1 MIQARASV
9 ERRVLGIVA
18 GLVGELGGPPA
29 ARPPGP
35 DDVLD
40 RDLGIGS
47 LERVELLLRIEKAFG
62 VRLPDVVMAE
72 ASTPRDLARAVREGA
87 PRGIEVE
94 PERARLPG
102 PGVPA
107 PGSAGTLVD
116 VLASQAE
123 ARPERPHILLQH
135 EDGTE
140 RPITYGDL
148 WRGAQAAAAGFR
160 RLGVDPGAA
169 VSLMLRTE
177 PAFFEA
183 FFGALMAGLVPV
195 PIYPPFRR
203 DRIEEY
209 ARRQTGIL
217 ANAQARV
224 LVTFEEGLPVG
235 RLLRSLVPSISAVTT
250 VPALA
255 TAQEAPLPHASPE
268 DPALIQY
275 TSGSTGEPKGVLLSH
290 ANLLANIRG
299 IGEAIAVRPDDVAVS
314 WLPLYHD
321 MGLIGCWLGALY
333 FGVPLVL
340 LSPLAFLARPARWL
354 WALHAH
360 RGTLSAAPNFAFD
373 LCARKVADEEIHGL
387 DLSSWRMAL
396 NGSEAVGAETIERFT
411 RRFADYGL
419 KPEAVCPVYG
429 LAEASVALTIP
440 RLGAPPRIDCVG
452 REAFERMRLAKPA
465 DQAEPGALRV
475 VGCGRPL
482 PAHEIR
488 IVDETGR
495 ALGERVEG
503 RIEFRGPSVTIGY
516 FRNPAATRNALHDGW
531 MDSGDLGYVADG
543 DLFVTGRRKDL
554 IIKAGRN
561 LYPQEVEEIVGSVP
575 GIRRGCVAAFGVL
588 DPAIGTERLV
598 VVAESRETLAAE
610 RSRLEAAA
618 QDRVVAALGI
628 PADTVMIG
636 RPGTVLKTS
645 SGKIRRGATRESYLR
660 GELGRRRGSAR
671 VQWWRLLRG
680 TLRARLDRAA
690 RHFAGWA
697 LASHLGA
704 LLLLTVPALWLGV
717 LVAPGERAG
726 AGVVRL
732 WCRIILELSGCSIRV
747 EGAEH
752 LQGAGTAVL
761 AANHASYLDVVLLI
775 AALPG
780 QYRFVAKRELLRWPL
795 VGRII
800 RKAGHLTVER
810 ARAPQSVAD
819 AARVTEAL
827 RSGESVLVFP
837 EGTFVR
843 SPGILPFRLGAFK
856 AAVETGSPVIPIV
869 LRGTREVLPADA
881 YLPRPGPLTVV
892 VGAPLRPT
900 GTGWPEMV
908 QLRDLT
914 RSWIARR
921 SGERLLERAST
932 AS

>member
-1 MIQARASV
+1 LSQARTAV

-18 GLVGELGGPPA
+18 GLVGELGGPPP
-29 ARPPGP
+29 ARPPGL

-47 LERVELLLRIEKAFG
+47 LERVELLLRIERAFG
-62 VRLPDVVMAE
+62 VRLADAVMAE
-72 ASTPRDLARAVREGA
+72 ASTPQDLARAVSESG
-87 PRGIEVE
+87 PREVE
-94 PERARLPG
+94 AAYEPARLPG
-102 PGVPA
+102 AGVPA
-107 PGSAGTLVD
+107 PASAGTLLD
-116 VLASQAE
+116 VLAWHAE
-123 ARPERPHILLQH
+123 AHPDRAHILLRQ
-135 EDGTE
+135 EDGGE
-140 RPITYGDL
+140 RAITYGDL
-148 WRGAQAAAAGFR
+148 WRGAQAVAAGLS
-160 RLGVDPGAA
+160 RLGADPGAA
-169 VSLMLRTE
+169 VALMLRTE
-177 PAFFEA
+177 PAFFDA
-183 FFGALMAGLVPV
+183 FFGAQLAGLVPV

-209 ARRQTGIL
+209 ARRQAGIL
-217 ANAQARV
+217 TNAQARG
-224 LVTFEEGLPVG
+224 LVTFAEALPVG
-235 RLLRSLVPSISAVTT
+235 RLLRSLVPSIGALTT
-250 VPALA
+250 VPGLA
-255 TAQEAPLPHASPE
+255 AAQELPLPHAQADE
-268 DPALIQY
+268 PALIQY

-290 ANLLANIRG
+290 ANLLANIRA
-299 IGEAIAVRPDDVAVS
+299 IGEAIGVRPDDVAVS

-373 LCARKVADEEIHGL
+373 LCARKVSDEEIRGL
-387 DLSSWRMAL
+387 DLSSWRLAL

-429 LAEASVALTIP
+429 LAEASVALTVP

-452 REAFERMRLAKPA
+452 RETFERMRLAEPV
-465 DQAEPGALRV
+465 DQAEPGAFRV

-503 RIEFRGPSVTIGY
+503 RIEFRGPSVTAGY
-516 FRNPAATRNALHDGW
+516 FRNPAATRNAVHDGW

-610 RSRLEAAA
+610 RTRLEAAA

-636 RPGTVLKTS
+636 LPGTVLKTS
-645 SGKIRRGATRESYLR
+645 SGKIRRGATREAYLR

-680 TLRARLDRAA
+680 TLHARLDRAA
-690 RHFAGWA
+690 RRFADWA
-697 LASHLGA
+697 LASYFGA
-704 LLLLTVPALWLGV
+704 LLLLTLPALWLGV
-717 LVAPGERAG
+717 LVAPGERA
-726 AGVVRL
+726 AGRVARL
-732 WCRIILELSGCSIRV
+732 WCGIILTLSGCAIRV

-752 LQGAGTAVL
+752 LRGAGTAVL

-775 AALPG
+775 AALPA
-780 QYRFVAKRELLRWPL
+780 QYRFVAKRELLQWPL
-795 VGRII
+795 VGRFI

-810 ARAPQSVAD
+810 ARATQSVAD

-827 RSGESVLVFP
+827 RAGESVLVFP
-837 EGTFVR
+837 EGTFLR

-856 AAVETGSPVIPIV
+856 AAVETGSPIIPIV
-869 LRGTREVLPADA
+869 LRGTREMLPADA

-892 VGAPLRPT
+892 VGAPFRPT

-908 QLRDLT
+908 RLRDLT
-914 RSWIARR
+914 RSWIAHR
-921 SGERLLERAST
+921 SGQRLLERAST

>member
-1 MIQARASV
+1 
-9 ERRVLGIVA
+9 
-18 GLVGELGGPPA
+18 
-29 ARPPGP
+29 
-35 DDVLD
+35 
-40 RDLGIGS
+40 
-47 LERVELLLRIEKAFG
+47 
-62 VRLPDVVMAE
+62 
-72 ASTPRDLARAVREGA
+72 
-87 PRGIEVE
+87 
-94 PERARLPG
+94 
-102 PGVPA
+102 
-107 PGSAGTLVD
+107 
-116 VLASQAE
+116 VLAWQAE
-123 ARPERPHILLQH
+123 AHPERVHILLRH
-135 EDGTE
+135 EDGGE

-148 WRGAQAAAAGFR
+148 WQGAQAAAAGLR

-169 VSLMLRTE
+169 VALMLRTE

-217 ANAQARV
+217 ANAQARA

-250 VPALA
+250 MPALA
-255 TAQEAPLPHASPE
+255 AAQVVPLPHASPE
-268 DPALIQY
+268 DAALIQY

-321 MGLIGCWLGALY
+321 MGLIGCWLAALY

-373 LCARKVADEEIHGL
+373 LCAQKVSDEEIRGL
-387 DLSSWRMAL
+387 DLSSWRLAL
-396 NGSEAVGAETIERFT
+396 NGSEAVSAETIERFT

-419 KPEAVCPVYG
+419 KPEALCPVYG

-440 RLGAPPRIDCVG
+440 RLGTPPRIDHVG
-452 REAFERMRLAKPA
+452 RGTFERMRLATPV
-465 DQAEPGALRV
+465 DQADPAALRV

-488 IVDETGR
+488 IVDQAGCAVGDR
-495 ALGERVEG
+495 MEG
-503 RIEFRGPSVTIGY
+503 CIEFRGPSVTAGY
-516 FRNPAATRNALHDGW
+516 FRNPAATRDAIHDGW
-531 MDSGDLGYVADG
+531 MDSGDLGYVADE

-561 LYPQEVEEIVGSVP
+561 LYPQEVEEIVAAVP
-575 GIRRGCVAAFGVL
+575 GIRRGCVAAFGVA

-598 VVAESRETLAAE
+598 VVAESREALAAG
-610 RSRLEAAA
+610 RARLEAAA

-628 PADTVMIG
+628 PADVVIIG
-636 RPGTVLKTS
+636 LPGTVLKTS
-645 SGKIRRGATRESYLR
+645 SGKIRRGATREAYLR
-660 GELGRRRGSAR
+660 GELGRRRAS
-671 VQWWRLLRG
+671 VHIQWWRLLRG
-680 TLRARLDRAA
+680 TLRARLGRAA
-690 RHFAGWA
+690 AHIADWA
-697 LASHLGA
+697 LASYLGA
-704 LLLLTVPALWLGV
+704 LLLLTAPALWLGV
-717 LVAPGERAG
+717 LVAPGERA
-726 AGVVRL
+726 ASHLVRL
-732 WCRIILELSGCSIRV
+732 WCRVILALSGCGIRV

-752 LQGAGTAVL
+752 LRGAGPAIL

-795 VGRII
+795 VGHII

-810 ARAPQSVAD
+810 ARASQSVAD
-819 AARVTEAL
+819 AERVTEAL
-827 RSGESVLVFP
+827 RSGASVLVFP

-856 AAVETGSPVIPIV
+856 AAVETKLPIIPIV

-892 VGAPLRPT
+892 VGSPLRPT
-900 GTGWPEMV
+900 GAGWPEMV
-908 QLRDLT
+908 HLRDET

-921 SGERLLERAST
+921 SRERLLERVST